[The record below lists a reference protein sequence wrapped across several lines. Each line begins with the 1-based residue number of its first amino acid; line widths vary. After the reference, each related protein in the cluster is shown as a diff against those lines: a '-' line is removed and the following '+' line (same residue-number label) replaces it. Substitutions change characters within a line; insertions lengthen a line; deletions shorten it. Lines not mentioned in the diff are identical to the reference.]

1 MDDRRIF
8 ERINVSFPLSF
19 LDSNSG
25 REGEAETTDISANG
39 VGFVTKE
46 RLAGATPLELWLH
59 IPDKHEPFYARGQV
73 VWSGSSADEERQRIG
88 VRLEKAE
95 LMGLARALW
104 IKKRRFE

>member
-8 ERINVSFPLSF
+8 ERITVSIPVSF
-19 LDSNSG
+19 LDSSSG
-25 REGEAETTDISANG
+25 KEGEAETTDISANG

-46 RLAGATPLELWLH
+46 KLTSSTPLELWLH
-59 IPDKHEPFYARGQV
+59 IPDQHEPFYARGQV
-73 VWSGSSADEERQRIG
+73 AWSKGTTDEERQRIG

-104 IKKRRFE
+104 IKGRSFE